1 MIKLNSIFKVEYGN
15 KKYESKGNLIN
26 IKNGIPLISSK
37 GTDNGV
43 HGFYDILPDYE
54 YVLTIART
62 GTVGATFF
70 HKYKCSADNNVL
82 VLTPLIQL
90 TENEMFYYAYLIG
103 KESYKYL
110 YGRQVTPKRLGETL
124 IPDLLVVQQN
134 LKSANIPKFVLNNPK
149 NNLKLTTIT
158 NKSLFKIKE
167 LFEVHTG
174 GDKPKEND
182 LINVN
187 YVNSVENL
195 TSNNGINGTIS
206 YNGKNVFQNFISVVS
221 IGEGGTAF
229 YQEKKAAVFTRV
241 KALVPLKQTILN
253 KYTALY
259 IITILNADKY
269 RYSYGRV
276 LSAQRLKDIE
286 IQLPSVVING
296 LNTPD
301 WKYMENYIKSLEY
314 SSSI

>member
-1 MIKLNSIFKVEYGN
+1 MIKLNSIFKVEYGQRI
-15 KKYESKGNLIN
+15 YHSKSGLLE
-26 IKNGIPLISSK
+26 KVNGIPLISTK
-37 GTDNGV
+37 GVDNGV
-43 HGFYDILPDYE
+43 HGFYDITPKYKDIIS
-54 YVLTIART
+54 VAST
-62 GTVGATFF
+62 GTVGSTFY
-70 HKYKCSADNNVL
+70 HPYECCVDDNCL
-82 VLTPLIQL
+82 VLNPLISL

-124 IPDLLVVQQN
+124 IPDLTFVQQKIN
-134 LKSANIPKFVLNNPK
+134 SLNIPKFILNNPK
-149 NNLKLTTIT
+149 NNSKLTTIA

-195 TSNNGINGTIS
+195 TSNNGINGIIS

-253 KYTALY
+253 RYTALY

-276 LSAQRLKDIE
+276 LSAPRLKDIE
-286 IQLPSVVING
+286 ILLPCTKVNG
-296 LNTPD
+296 VNKPD
-301 WKYMENYIKSLEY
+301 WQYMENYIKSLEY